1 MTSPRFIARVSRACR
16 TPRRLQSSSTSRP
29 RGPVEAGDRDRHALA
44 DRFQRGLGTTRRS
57 SRNPR
62 PRHLSRIVLIRSAGA
77 SQKLWNRAVGLVPPI
92 VAASSGF
99 HGCLSLHRNLRRD
112 NSGVNHIS
120 NALLS
125 HWASGILCPLFKA
138 PGTNT
143 DRPVFVS
150 KLTSELHV
158 TRREYYVNRA
168 AEFLVASEQIP
179 SDRNALLHMAATY
192 VRIAIESECYT
203 PPGPKA
209 SAPIDPNQAPQISI

>member
-1 MTSPRFIARVSRACR
+1 MRLRTDSSPRPCR
-16 TPRRLQSSSTSRP
+16 L
-29 RGPVEAGDRDRHALA
+29 L
-44 DRFQRGLGTTRRS
+44 
-57 SRNPR
+57 
-62 PRHLSRIVLIRSAGA
+62 RITLIRSAGA
-77 SQKLWNRAVGLVPPI
+77 PQKLLGGAIGGEQRFPWGR
-92 VAASSGF
+92 
-99 HGCLSLHRNLRRD
+99 LSRHRNLRHD

-125 HWASGILCPLFKA
+125 HWASGILCPLFNS

-143 DRPVFVS
+143 DRPVFIS
-150 KLTSELHV
+150 KLTSELDV

-192 VRIAIESECYT
+192 VEIAIESEYHT

-209 SAPIDPNQAPQISI
+209 SAPIHPNQAPQISIREPLPRVKDETRIQANDDIPNVNHRNGYPWN